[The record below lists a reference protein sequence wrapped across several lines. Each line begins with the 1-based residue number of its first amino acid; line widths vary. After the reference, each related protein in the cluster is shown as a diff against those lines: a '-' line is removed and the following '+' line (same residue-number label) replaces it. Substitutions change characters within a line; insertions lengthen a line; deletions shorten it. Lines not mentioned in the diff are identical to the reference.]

1 MKEMNMPQFAL
12 ERENGSLKYAG
23 IYEGPGAWSK
33 PCLYVVIGC
42 IGIHNQCSYEYNS
55 KWVSSYSTSG
65 DIHFNLKS

>member
-23 IYEGPGAWSK
+23 IYEGLGAGSK

-55 KWVSSYSTSG
+55 K
-65 DIHFNLKS
+65 